1 MIPIVLRRAKPY
13 FRELRRS
20 FSAKEL
26 NLLYRLVR
34 GEQPQLED
42 KADKTIIVRSLIR
55 KEILQREMVCVDDSE
70 TIHIVFQVPLVQK
83 YIEKLAAEEI

>member
-1 MIPIVLRRAKPY
+1 MIRRADQY

-20 FSAKEL
+20 FSAEEL

-42 KADKTIIVRSLIR
+42 KLDKTIVRSLIR
-55 KEILQREMVCVDDSE
+55 KEILQRDVVCVNDSE
-70 TIHIVFQVPLVQK
+70 TTHISFQVPLVQK
-83 YIEKLAAEEI
+83 YIEKLHRREM